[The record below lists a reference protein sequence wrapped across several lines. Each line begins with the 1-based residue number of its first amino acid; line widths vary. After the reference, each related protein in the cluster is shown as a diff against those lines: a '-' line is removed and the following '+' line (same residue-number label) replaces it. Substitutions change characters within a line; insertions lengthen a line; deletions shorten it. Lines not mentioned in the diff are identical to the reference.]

1 MMRDEQEHADKDQ
14 QGSTQILGC
23 YLASGWLFFLNGY
36 MERLKDSFHVIGKY
50 LSFLM
55 ILWVWHIIWGMV
67 PDDVLGGGLYSHA
80 NLVWYIAITE
90 CIIFCGGHLFY
101 DAYMDIKSG
110 AIEQMLMRPVSYQ
123 FRAFAQWYGKA
134 LGQLTVF
141 FPLALLSAY
150 LITDEWAMDA
160 GQVALGA
167 VMVMGA
173 LFCIVSMNY
182 MVGMTTLWIKEA
194 SPAYWIAQKS
204 CFLLGGLLFPITL
217 YPDAFY
223 NALKFSPF
231 AAIFFLPGS
240 AALNV
245 LPFSVTTLI
254 ATEVFWMGALCVMS
268 IWVHRRALA
277 HIGKYGV

>member
-1 MMRDEQEHADKDQ
+1 MMRSEQEHRDKNHI
-14 QGSTQILGC
+14 GRAQILRC
-23 YLASGWLFFLNGY
+23 YFASGGLFFINGY

-67 PDDVLGGGLYSHA
+67 PDAVLGGGLYNHA

-134 LGQLTVF
+134 LGQATVF
-141 FPLALLSAY
+141 FPMALLSAY
-150 LITDEWAMDA
+150 FITGEWVMDT
-160 GQVALGA
+160 GRVALAA
-167 VMVMGA
+167 VMTMGA
-173 LFCIVSMNY
+173 LFCVVSMNY
-182 MVGMTTLWIKEA
+182 MVALTALWIREA
-194 SPAYWIAQKS
+194 APAYWIVQKL

-217 YPDAFY
+217 YPEMFY
-223 NALKFSPF
+223 DIAKFLPF
-231 AAIFFLPGS
+231 AAVFFFPGTM
-240 AALNV
+240 ALNV
-245 LPFSVTTLI
+245 LPFGAGALI
-254 ATEVFWMGALCVMS
+254 AIEVFWMFALYGLSVLIHGC
-268 IWVHRRALA
+268 ALR
-277 HIGKYGV
+277 HIGKYGA